1 MAFLDWILNII
12 ISPIVYVFV
21 GAFLWTILVT
31 VPFLILKY
39 VIFGIE
45 VIGTTLPKILIFG
58 TTENITWNNL
68 PEMFFRFAII
78 AGGLWFVFFFFIL
91 GRYYFQNAETG
102 IESLKTAAK
111 YAGLSIVYMWLIPA
125 GVFLLYTAVDIMF
138 YLLGISSQGNLADL
152 LFNAIK
158 PPGASDKA
166 WQEIINNNYALSLG
180 GFVSIGGA
188 GNAFNIILSAVLGG
202 VLGYGVVVAY
212 FFAAFM
218 IMHKVFDQVF
228 LVIIGPIVATTSI
241 IDGGKRI
248 GMWRDMLISK
258 SLVIFG
264 IIIGSRLYVAFL
276 QQTVTNIEFLTG
288 IKQTDSFFANLPN
301 LLVIILIGIGG
312 SFAFSEFGH
321 LLSSFTGEGASL
333 KESFAHTKSLIGA
346 FGAAGAV
353 GLAGGL
359 AAKGLKAAN
368 LTPNNFRARKARKE
382 SVEEHQKAI
391 DANVANMK
399 PEERQKWE
407 EEHRI
412 ETPNLSVPKSIA
424 TGIEGIRSKDES
436 LILQSKKEL
445 AHHHAYNQYQKN
457 LEREENIRKQQLKN
471 LYENKG
477 ISRSEKD
484 HEAAVINQKYQKSE
498 DIYRQKYKAKVQEI
512 KDYYDPLI
520 LAAQLKKINNDGNS
534 GNGTPPVAPAT

>member
-1 MAFLDWILNII
+1 MFIFQLIFDAFLGPVIWT
-12 ISPIVYVFV
+12 FV
-21 GAFLWTILVT
+21 GAIVWTITIT

-45 VIGTTLPKILIFG
+45 VLGTTLPKILIFG

-102 IESLKTAAK
+102 VESLKTAAK

-152 LFNAIK
+152 LFQSIK
-158 PPGASDKA
+158 PPGASDLA
-166 WQEIINNNYALSLG
+166 WQTIIDNNYALS
-180 GFVSIGGA
+180 FPSFIQIGGVL
-188 GNAFNIILSAVLGG
+188 NSFNIILTAVLGA
-202 VLGYGVVVAY
+202 VLGYGVVMAY
-212 FFAAFM
+212 FFASFM
-218 IMHKVFDQVF
+218 IMHKVFDQIF

-248 GMWRDMLISK
+248 AIWRDMLISK
-258 SLVIFG
+258 SLVVFG

-276 QQTVTNIEFLTG
+276 SQTVTNIEFLTG
-288 IKQTDSFFANLPN
+288 IKPTDSFFANLPN
-301 LLVIILIGIGG
+301 LVVIILIGVGG
-312 SFAFSEFGH
+312 AFAFSEFGH

-346 FGAAGAV
+346 FGATGV
-353 GLAGGL
+353 VSLAGGL

-399 PEERQKWE
+399 PEQRQKWE

-424 TGIEGIRSKDES
+424 TGIEGIRFKDES

-457 LEREENIRKQQLKN
+457 LEREENIRKQKLKN
-471 LYENKG
+471 LYGNKG

-484 HEAAVINQKYQKSE
+484 HKAAKINQKYQKSE

-520 LAAQLKKINNDGNS
+520 LAAKQKNNNDGNS
-534 GNGTPPVAPAT
+534 GSGTPPAAPAT